1 MVVTQPMTA
10 AAQTIPVDHFEGL
23 RFDAPVPAVVQSGQP
38 VALSG
43 DLLDATWEEALFSF
57 RPVDGAEADLDFY
70 IQHLPGRN
78 AASGAKGAAAAQMGY
93 SDRLLVSRL
102 LRGSGSAQHLRHFSV
117 AFRMALTS
125 VGHPVDP
132 AFDPGDSLIGG
143 RMAGEEPIEGGA

>member
-1 MVVTQPMTA
+1 MSLA
-10 AAQTIPVDHFEGL
+10 ARGLIEFDHNRAVRYKVNHCGSSGRAPLKLGIL
-23 RFDAPVPAVVQSGQP
+23 R
-38 VALSG
+38 
-43 DLLDATWEEALFSF
+43 LF
-57 RPVDGAEADLDFY
+57 L
-70 IQHLPGRN
+70 
-78 AASGAKGAAAAQMGY
+78 ASR
-93 SDRLLVSRL
+93 DLVSHL